1 MEQNQDVSMI
11 TCLPNPTTKNS
22 NHSLMKTGPN
32 VECDKPLKQ
41 NLIHG
46 FGKNKLDGSLDTKR
60 AKLSHNGALLT
71 LTYRKDIR
79 PTNDNLTLE
88 LEGNHYCVRKIID
101 N

>member
-32 VECDKPLKQ
+32 VECDKPLKE

-46 FGKNKLDGSLDTKR
+46 FGKNKLDGINFQCNVSFIHIYLFKSIVFVFT
-60 AKLSHNGALLT
+60 A
-71 LTYRKDIR
+71 
-79 PTNDNLTLE
+79 P
-88 LEGNHYCVRKIID
+88 V
-101 N
+101 